1 MGAEERAKR
10 LTDIAKIVEEKAKDI
25 DRCHMEGS
33 YETDKP
39 WEEMV
44 FWLWKAREC
53 VDSLLVAPGGQNI
66 GMTKPQPCTKFRNAG
81 MVEWIAKLSEET
93 NEAIQR
99 ELQER
104 YPKTLY
110 INPIA
115 QFKALAGMEY
125 DTIMGYCLELLDKC
139 GAVTM
144 TGDYRASKGCMI
156 ELAYAREYHIPVF
169 FYDADKHEYVEEE
182 A

>member
-66 GMTKPQPCTKFRNAG
+66 DMTKPQPCAKFAG
-81 MVEWIAKLSEET
+81 ATVEEWVAKLNEETYEVMRDAAHIELIADSAEDEDKSSLATCLAIDLTDVIHVCVSWIA
-93 NEAIQR
+93 
-99 ELQER
+99 
-104 YPKTLY
+104 
-110 INPIA
+110 
-115 QFKALAGMEY
+115 ALG
-125 DTIMGYCLELLDKC
+125 
-139 GAVTM
+139 
-144 TGDYRASKGCMI
+144 
-156 ELAYAREYHIPVF
+156 F
-169 FYDADKHEYVEEE
+169 NEE
-182 A
+182 ARGDLHRMVNEKNKARGYF

>member
-66 GMTKPQPCTKFRNAG
+66 DMTKPQPCTKFRNAG

-93 NEAIQR
+93 NEAIQEAVILEENADEDGTVDHDKYGLVDVKKR
-99 ELQER
+99 LSMEL
-104 YPKTLY
+104 TDVIHVCVSWLD
-110 INPIA
+110 
-115 QFKALAGMEY
+115 AGGW
-125 DTIMGYCLELLDKC
+125 D
-139 GAVTM
+139 
-144 TGDYRASKGCMI
+144 
-156 ELAYAREYHIPVF
+156 
-169 FYDADKHEYVEEE
+169 EE
-182 A
+182 ARGELHRRVNEKNRERGYF